1 MARTTVATYTLIDL
15 FHLMRTGRLA
25 VPSFQRGYVWGL
37 EQVRRLFISINVGH
51 PVGTLIAVELQD
63 DHLAECPP
71 ELSLFPASERG
82 PGERNRLWI
91 VDGVQRLGALYN
103 SLFTAR
109 ESFTIYYDLRERQ
122 FCLPSKS
129 DGDKPVL
136 KMSSLLNPKELM
148 SLQSSLRRVQDAEAQ
163 LAELN
168 SIRERFYS
176 YAIPLLTMSD
186 LKDVELV
193 EIFEAI
199 NTAGRSLTN
208 EEVAHARSQVL
219 PKDHRP

>member
-1 MARTTVATYTLIDL
+1 VATYTLIDL

-25 VPSFQRGYVWGL
+25 VPSFQRGYFWGL
-37 EQVRRLFISINVGH
+37 EQVRRLFISINAGH

-63 DHLAECPP
+63 DHLAECPTD
-71 ELSLFPASERG
+71 LSLFPASERG

-91 VDGVQRLGALYN
+91 VDGVQRLAALYN

-109 ESFTIYYDLRERQ
+109 ESFTILYDLRERQ
-122 FCLPSKS
+122 FFLPGEVG
-129 DGDKPVL
+129 GDKPLL
-136 KMSSLLNPKELM
+136 KMSSLLDSKELM
-148 SLQSSLRRVQDAEAQ
+148 SLQSSLRTFQDAEAQ
-163 LAELN
+163 LSELN
-168 SIRERFYS
+168 LIRERFYS

-199 NTAGRSLTN
+199 NTAGRSLTS
-208 EEVAHARSQVL
+208 EEVAHARRQVL
-219 PKDHRP
+219 PNDHQP